1 MGSGVGRLAEGI
13 HSPRSPQANSFLA
26 CNYIL
31 SVNMQ
36 GALRQLLLRPMNHS
50 TQFFGTNKMQLSGGW
65 HGMVATGARLYGSGH
80 GGKDRGMADVA
91 LLGDSSISR
100 GSKPSL
106 GKGPQIQKNE
116 P

>member
-1 MGSGVGRLAEGI
+1 
-13 HSPRSPQANSFLA
+13 
-26 CNYIL
+26 
-31 SVNMQ
+31 
-36 GALRQLLLRPMNHS
+36 
-50 TQFFGTNKMQLSGGW
+50 
-65 HGMVATGARLYGSGH
+65 MVATGARLYGSGH